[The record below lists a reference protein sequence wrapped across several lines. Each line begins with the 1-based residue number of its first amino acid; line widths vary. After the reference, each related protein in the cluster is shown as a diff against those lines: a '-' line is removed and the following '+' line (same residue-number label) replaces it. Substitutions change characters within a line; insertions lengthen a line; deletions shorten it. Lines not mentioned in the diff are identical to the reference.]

1 MSDKPKLWNGPSP
14 VGEGAARGNEISGAP
29 YQTHIAPGVISRKMG
44 VFSEVVKDEP
54 LPPESAP
61 DQLFITGSDGEG
73 GKETRAT
80 PLPEMYFHA
89 TRFFDPGTRISRKWL
104 FDSYG
109 YFTGVKYR
117 ANYFNQY
124 GGAAHLDVWVG
135 SVPSIL
141 LATNKFGKDDY
152 YGSGWPFDNVFAY
165 NANSA
170 YQFLVYS
177 VARIGIHRREDGEE
191 FGAVCSSHSVIDGTD
206 EFGVPVTV
214 PAIVV
219 LENNGGTYFGPVK
232 LPLEEVEGVHN
243 YTVFGVESLRT
254 DRLVMWGAR
263 YFTPGLHPPAPQ
275 GELFLYISTNRG
287 RSFIRTK
294 PFGDILADMPDPP
307 TASTTN
313 PDSEFTPYHYL
324 CDFNLSAA
332 MFAANSR
339 AIVLTEDLAVL
350 VCPYYNKNDDL
361 LWVQLNIGISSMSIS
376 GAIPIS
382 FDSAQER
389 FLQSYVTIGDGTAV
403 LKLMV
408 GRSGVNNDVEFYQFT
423 AAGASR
429 IFPTGLPATATKNQH
444 FGTPT
449 AIKRYRSEQQQG
461 VVVMP
466 VWDEEGY
473 ALYISK
479 DRCRT
484 WKRKRYIKRAETLER
499 MDEPAMVSEI
509 GGNFGLPRFMGTPE
523 KPAPMDVAVPSR
535 YGETT

>member
-1 MSDKPKLWNGPSP
+1 MNDKPKLWNGPSP
-14 VGEGAARGNEISGAP
+14 VGEGTARGNEISGAP
-29 YQTHIAPGVISRKMG
+29 YQTHVAPGVISRKMG
-44 VFSEVVKDEP
+44 EFSEVVKDEP
-54 LPPESAP
+54 PPPESEP
-61 DQLFITGSDGEG
+61 DQLFITGPDGEG

-109 YFTGVKYR
+109 YYAEVKYP
-117 ANYFNQY
+117 ANY
-124 GGAAHLDVWVG
+124 GGPLNWVVWVG
-135 SVPSIL
+135 TVPSVL

-152 YGSGWPFDNVFAY
+152 YGSGWPFENVFAY
-165 NANSA
+165 NTNSA
-170 YQFLVYS
+170 YQFLLSS

-191 FGAVCSSHSVIDGTD
+191 FGAVCFSSSVIDGTD
-206 EFGVPVTV
+206 EFDVPVTV
-214 PAIVV
+214 PAIVM
-219 LENNGGTYFGPVK
+219 LENNGDTYFGPVK

-243 YTVFGVESLRT
+243 YTVFNAESLRT
-254 DRLVMWGAR
+254 DRLMLWGAR
-263 YFTPGLHPPAPQ
+263 YFTPGRHPPAPQ
-275 GELFLYISTNRG
+275 GELFLYFSPDRG
-287 RSFIRTK
+287 RSFVRTK

-307 TASTTN
+307 TKSMST
-313 PDSEFTPYHYL
+313 PSEFIPYHYR

-350 VCPYYNKNDDL
+350 VCPYYDKNDDIR
-361 LWVQLNIGISSMSIS
+361 WVQMNIGISSMSTS
-376 GAIPIS
+376 GVFPIS
-382 FDSAQER
+382 FDSEQER

-423 AAGASR
+423 AAGVSR

-499 MDEPAMVSEI
+499 MDEPVMAGEI

-523 KPAPMDVAVPSR
+523 HPAPMDVAVPSR